1 MTVVFWSDSYNEGY
15 DLFMFWKVDAISS
28 KTSDGEPY
36 NKRDNNDRGVSMT
49 TTRTTD
55 HAQGVLSTSHLV
67 DVQLLKRDTKDLS
80 KSNTVYNKV

>member
-49 TTRTTD
+49 TSCTD
-55 HAQGVLSTSHLV
+55 HTLGPTITSCSRLAVVKMRWH
-67 DVQLLKRDTKDLS
+67 TIA
-80 KSNTVYNKV
+80 